1 MLLPRPARR
10 ITGRAGPW
18 LWLRV
23 TLVVVVAYVGA
34 AMLVGA
40 LLCKIRSA
48 WQL

>member
-10 ITGRAGPW
+10 IAGRAGSW

-23 TLVVVVAYVGA
+23 ALVVVVAYVGA

-40 LLCKIRSA
+40 LLFKIRGA
-48 WQL
+48 